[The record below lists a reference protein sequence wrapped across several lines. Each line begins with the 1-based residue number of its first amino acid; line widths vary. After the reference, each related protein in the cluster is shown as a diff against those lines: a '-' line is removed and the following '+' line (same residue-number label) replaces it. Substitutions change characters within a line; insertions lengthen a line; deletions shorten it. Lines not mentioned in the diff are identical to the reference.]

1 MKVISLMLT
10 AQGVCLLICGEAANL
25 QISDFRGQM
34 PDARDQIPEVWG
46 GWEAYPMINENDQ

>member
-1 MKVISLMLT
+1 MLT